1 MEKQDMGSNP
11 FSAIYLLCN
20 FHSPCFLF
28 PSFSDKLTFTQGFS
42 TLVVSPAKNPLPS
55 HIHMA
60 PSSFRSVPSLATLS
74 QTSLA

>member
-42 TLVVSPAKNPLPS
+42 TLVPLLLQP
-55 HIHMA
+55 HWYPYFQGIN
-60 PSSFRSVPSLATLS
+60 
-74 QTSLA
+74 

>member
-28 PSFSDKLTFTQGFS
+28 LAFSDKLTFTQGFS
-42 TLVVSPAKNPLPS
+42 TLVGWSRK
-55 HIHMA
+55 
-60 PSSFRSVPSLATLS
+60 
-74 QTSLA
+74 